1 LREDALKAGVLTEYV
16 FGTGRGKNVIRVG
29 PAGVLQLTDHLQAM
43 GTLTLAAYSPDDL
56 GLALGAYGVAGLR
69 YQWAT
74 GESAPK
80 APWVGPFIP

>member
-1 LREDALKAGVLTEYV
+1 
-16 FGTGRGKNVIRVG
+16 
-29 PAGVLQLTDHLQAM
+29 M

-80 APWVGPFIP
+80 APWAGPFIP